1 MTIDRF
7 FEKELHCNAARSARQ
22 PLSAFASRFTALR
35 AARCSRRR
43 RGRKSEPRAPR
54 TGYVDLIPLAIQDR
68 VARELA
74 LLVRVI
80 GSSPRLH
87 IQSITF
93 HFGAIAAGV
102 KLQAAKVSIA

>member
-1 MTIDRF
+1 MTIDRL

-22 PLSAFASRFTALR
+22 PLNALASRFTALR
-35 AARCSRRR
+35 AARCSQRRR
-43 RGRKSEPRAPR
+43 SRKREPRALR
-54 TGYVDLIPLAIQDR
+54 TGYVYLIPLAIRDR

-74 LLVRVI
+74 VLVRVI

-93 HFGAIAAGV
+93 HFGAIAKGV
-102 KLQAAKVSIA
+102 KLQA